1 MPPHSEF
8 VVRSHE
14 LQALLRAAGYCK
26 GDGVSTAGQRLVAA
40 LAKRDRLRQWSDTQ
54 TLADYDALIAV
65 TRAHL
70 LAIKVAPTCPDLP
83 RLAPTY
89 PDLPLV
95 APTCP

>member
-1 MPPHSEF
+1 MPLHSEF

-40 LAKRDRLRQWSDTQ
+40 LARRDRLRQWSDTQ
-54 TLADYDALIAV
+54 TIADYDALIAV

-70 LAIKVAPTCPDLP
+70 LLNKSCPDLP
-83 RLAPTY
+83 RLALSC